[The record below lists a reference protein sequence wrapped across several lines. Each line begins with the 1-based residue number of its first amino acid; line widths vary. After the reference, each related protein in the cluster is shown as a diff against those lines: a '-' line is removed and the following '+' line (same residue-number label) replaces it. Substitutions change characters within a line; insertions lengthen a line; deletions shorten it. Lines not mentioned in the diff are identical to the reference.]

1 MRFQTQPALC
11 TGSTADTSDT
21 LRPVLPHSATAFPGS
36 AHQANRAAQA
46 TTRTTSSSDVC
57 PNHVAAQVHPSP
69 AMAAA
74 GHSPRR
80 CAARHTHTHTA
91 VRVCGVHHGP
101 AASCPSPGCNLRH
114 GTAAQP
120 SPSTQVE
127 PAHECD
133 GGAETAC
140 TGQGWDVP
148 AVSTG
153 WVNAPG
159 CAQTPARLSRAR
171 GACCGSLGTGDI
183 CSGPQQGAPRW
194 GQQGAKLEGKQT
206 KWRAAA

>member
-11 TGSTADTSDT
+11 TGSTAATSDT

-120 SPSTQVE
+120 SPSTRVE

-140 TGQGWDVP
+140 TGQGMGCPCCEHGVGECSRMCSDPSTSQPGSWRLLWFPWD
-148 AVSTG
+148 
-153 WVNAPG
+153 
-159 CAQTPARLSRAR
+159 R
-171 GACCGSLGTGDI
+171 
-183 CSGPQQGAPRW
+183 
-194 GQQGAKLEGKQT
+194 
-206 KWRAAA
+206 